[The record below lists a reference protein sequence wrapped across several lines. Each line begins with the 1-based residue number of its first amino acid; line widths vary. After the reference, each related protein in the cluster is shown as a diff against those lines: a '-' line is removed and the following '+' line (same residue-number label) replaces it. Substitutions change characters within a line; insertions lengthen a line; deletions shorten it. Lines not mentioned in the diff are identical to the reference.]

1 MCEMLF
7 QVYFL
12 YHFLNLE
19 LSIESIKKKLS
30 QGYRTGDIGAY
41 DAKESRKGMGKLLD
55 LKMK

>member
-1 MCEMLF
+1 MLF

-41 DAKESRKGMGKLLD
+41 DAKESIKGMGKLLD